1 MQILAKA
8 IALSVLGA
16 VSFLSVGCESMD
28 AGSVSNAL
36 GTISNNV
43 SNSHV
48 SSALDTT
55 SSVIDSTQP
64 QNNDQ

>member
-1 MQILAKA
+1 MRILAKVV
-8 IALSVLGA
+8 ALSVLGA
-16 VSFLSVGCESMD
+16 ASLLSVSCENMD

-55 SSVIDSTQP
+55 STVIDSTQP
-64 QNNDQ
+64 SEQ

>member
-1 MQILAKA
+1 MKTFAKV

-16 VSFLSVGCESMD
+16 SALLSVGCENMD
-28 AGSVSNAL
+28 AGAVSNAL

-64 QNNDQ
+64 NNDQ